1 MAPGCAWTHG
11 ASRGPR
17 RMPILLL
24 IAEGRADPRLRLL
37 LLIAQG
43 RADPRLRLRQI
54 MAKCF
59 PLIG

>member
-1 MAPGCAWTHG
+1 
-11 ASRGPR
+11 
-17 RMPILLL
+17 MPILLL